1 MNILVGDKLDTWRF
15 IAGRCWE
22 NHWQIPAMVDY
33 RRVITPKYPR
43 NLLRRRNFSWTLNQ
57 TFINTPL
64 LMVKSQFFGVK
75 TPFFDITDMVYKRNP
90 IKTI

>member
-1 MNILVGDKLDTWRF
+1 MNIGDKLDTWRF

-57 TFINTPL
+57 TFKHPL
-64 LMVKSQFFGVK
+64 VDGEIPFFWVK
-75 TPFFDITDMVYKRNP
+75 TPFFDITVY
-90 IKTI
+90 IKETQ